1 MNTKYDKTRARL
13 NDLANQFTA
22 GSSPEAPDE
31 WGGADVIICEKP
43 REISSEPSFYGEPRT
58 VVTTYSRYLTWLF
71 YQLRD
76 AFYEQHLLDHM
87 TKIEFFGRLAN
98 AALRYQSRC
107 GGPEVRTEL
116 LLAVLH
122 EAFAMLDELEEGTF
136 ESLAVALGN
145 TIADD
150 FIEREEKRGFIGV
163 EETKKFFA
171 ERGIKLP

>member
-1 MNTKYDKTRARL
+1 
-13 NDLANQFTA
+13 
-22 GSSPEAPDE
+22 
-31 WGGADVIICEKP
+31 
-43 REISSEPSFYGEPRT
+43 
-58 VVTTYSRYLTWLF
+58 
-71 YQLRD
+71 
-76 AFYEQHLLDHM
+76 M

-107 GGPEVRTEL
+107 GGSEVRRDL

-136 ESLAVALGN
+136 QCLAFSFGN

-163 EETKKFFA
+163 EETKAFFA
-171 ERGIKLP
+171 ERGIKL

>member
-1 MNTKYDKTRARL
+1 MNTQFEKTRARL
-13 NDLANQFTA
+13 NELAHQLAA
-22 GSSPEAPDE
+22 GSAPEAPDE
-31 WGGADVIICEKP
+31 WGGADVMICAKP
-43 REISSEPSFYGEPRT
+43 PKTPSEPSFYPEPRT
-58 VVTTYSRYLTWLF
+58 VVTPHSRHLTWLF

-76 AFYEQHLLDHM
+76 AFYDQELLDSM

-107 GGPEVRTEL
+107 GGTEISKEL

-122 EAFAMLDELEEGTF
+122 EAFAVLDELEEGTF
-136 ESLAVALGN
+136 ECLAIAFGN

-171 ERGIKLP
+171 ERGIRLP